1 MTDEDRSRDLAAL
14 LHPLLD
20 SLVSA
25 EQPILAAHGLSMWGY
40 AVLGALGDG
49 PVRTQAA
56 LCATIGADKTR
67 IIATL
72 DRLQEAGLIS
82 RSPDPADRRV
92 RLLSITEEGR
102 EVLRSVRA
110 GIRAGEDRMLAVL
123 PAADR
128 RTFLRVLNALAG
140 AGDPQDDTRP

>member
-1 MTDEDRSRDLAAL
+1 MTDDDRSRDLAAM
-14 LHPLLD
+14 LHPLLG

-56 LCATIGADKTR
+56 LSEIIGADKTR
-67 IIATL
+67 IISTL
-72 DRLQEAGLIS
+72 DRLQAAALIS
-82 RSPDPADRRV
+82 RSPDPGDRRV

-102 EVLRSVRA
+102 DVLRSVRER
-110 GIRAGEDRMLAVL
+110 IRAAEDRLLAAL
-123 PAADR
+123 PPADR
-128 RTFLRVLNALAG
+128 RGFLRALNALADAEDLGGG
-140 AGDPQDDTRP
+140 A

>member
-1 MTDEDRSRDLAAL
+1 M
-14 LHPLLD
+14 LHPLLN

-25 EQPILAAHGLSMWGY
+25 EQPILAAHGVSMWGY
-40 AVLGALGDG
+40 TVLGALGDG

-56 LCATIGADKTR
+56 LCEIIGADKTR
-67 IIATL
+67 IITTL
-72 DRLQEAGLIS
+72 DRLQAAGFIS
-82 RSPDPADRRV
+82 RSPDPGDRRV

-110 GIRAGEDRMLAVL
+110 GIRSSEDRVLAAL

-128 RTFLRVLNALAG
+128 RGFLRALNALTSA
-140 AGDPQDDTRP
+140 ASPKGDS